1 MPRYS
6 HIQPKKGKIIAL
18 HPVAKGFI
26 LVIGVIG
33 ISFILRG
40 VINKTAH
47 LIVPVYS
54 DSMRYAFSSRKALI
68 SRINELEN
76 TLESQQLAQQ
86 SVERVITENEQLKAE
101 LGRLPE
107 PKGVLGHI
115 VTIPNRSI
123 YGTFM
128 VDVGAVEG
136 VGIGQVAYAFGTIAL
151 GTVTSVTDQSAT
163 IELYSTA
170 GRETSGTAEGSQV
183 AVTLV
188 GRGAGEYE
196 VRMPR
201 NVPFDIGSVIS
212 EQSVGG
218 AILATVEKVITDPR
232 DPFQR
237 LLAKAPVNLQ
247 ALKWVVLR

>member
-6 HIQPKKGKIIAL
+6 HIQPKKGKIVAL
-18 HPVAKGFI
+18 HPAVKAVLVLIAVYI
-26 LVIGVIG
+26 L
-33 ISFILRG
+33 SFVLRG
-40 VINKTAH
+40 IVNKTAH

-54 DSMRYAFSSRKALI
+54 DSMRYAFSSRRALI

-76 TLESQQLAQQ
+76 TLESQNLAQQ
-86 SVERVITENEQLKAE
+86 TVARIETENQELKAE

-107 PKGVLGHI
+107 SKGVLAH
-115 VTIPNRSI
+115 VLTIPNRSI
-123 YGTFM
+123 YGTFL
-128 VDVGAVEG
+128 VDAGAIEG
-136 VGIGQVAYAFGTIAL
+136 VNIGQVAYAFGTIAL
-151 GTVTSVTDQSAT
+151 GTVTSVTEQSAT

-212 EQSVGG
+212 EQSATS

-247 ALKWVVLR
+247 ALKWVIIR